1 MPGIESRK
9 MNSRGSAMVRKMMT
23 ESTGDGMVETAV
35 VDTGGVRVG
44 RCGVGINKWGYEA
57 RTIEETKKKG
67 KVRKQGGER
76 GGEG

>member
-1 MPGIESRK
+1 
-9 MNSRGSAMVRKMMT
+9 
-23 ESTGDGMVETAV
+23 MVETAV